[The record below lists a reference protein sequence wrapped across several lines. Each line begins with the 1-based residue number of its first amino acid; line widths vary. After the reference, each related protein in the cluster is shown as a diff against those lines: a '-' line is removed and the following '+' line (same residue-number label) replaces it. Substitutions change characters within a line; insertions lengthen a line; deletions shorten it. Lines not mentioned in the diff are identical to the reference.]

1 MKYMFLHT
9 HAQSPKCIVFFGGF
23 GSRAEHFRH
32 LEAQCSVILVYDY
45 KDFMLHHTFLQ
56 DMKRFSEV
64 ILIAFSMGVSIAPL
78 FVSHLPFVKKIAING
93 TNVGIDRVFGIHPSI
108 FKKTITHFE
117 NKLFCKALLGEKDNT
132 LILAPKEELQ
142 AELQSIF
149 DFLLSQNQAKNI
161 ESAKDEQVSKNS
173 LDSQKIQERQIHF
186 HYDTALLSQS
196 DAIFPFNAAKS
207 FFASLSPLTHITIT
221 HSPHFVFFDFSSW
234 EELCSI

>member
-78 FVSHLPFVKKIAING
+78 FVSHLPFVKKIAIN
-93 TNVGIDRVFGIHPSI
+93 
-108 FKKTITHFE
+108 
-117 NKLFCKALLGEKDNT
+117 A
-132 LILAPKEELQ
+132 
-142 AELQSIF
+142 
-149 DFLLSQNQAKNI
+149 NI
-161 ESAKDEQVSKNS
+161 C
-173 LDSQKIQERQIHF
+173 
-186 HYDTALLSQS
+186 
-196 DAIFPFNAAKS
+196 AINGY
-207 FFASLSPLTHITIT
+207 FFYK
-221 HSPHFVFFDFSSW
+221 W
-234 EELCSI
+234 EMRDK